1 MVEGCFWCIC
11 AGWGPGKP
19 SKCKFNLL
27 CMRLIYSVG
36 HPDGKTAGSWS
47 ATSITS
53 ALWFVF
59 PGGRSWHSALTGR
72 GTGIKESILPSLFF
86 PPYHSHSLPLSL
98 PLTALLSSLSPFN
111 SVLQIYLQ
119 AGEEEAMWCGC
130 TGCRLTPHR
139 ITWVE
144 VYARSHSYVSV
155 STFGSGKLH
164 PEALNSITTVK
175 SNNEYGYLFISLQG
189 NLWSYN

>member
-72 GTGIKESILPSLFF
+72 GTGIKESILLSLFF
-86 PPYHSHSLPLSL
+86 PPYRSHSLPLSPSTSRI
-98 PLTALLSSLSPFN
+98 PLLLSLSFQLCPSDLFA
-111 SVLQIYLQ
+111 S
-119 AGEEEAMWCGC
+119 GEEEATWRGC
-130 TGCRLTPHR
+130 TRCRLTPRR

-144 VYARSHSYVSV
+144 VYARSYLYVSV
-155 STFGSGKLH
+155 STFGSG
-164 PEALNSITTVK
+164 
-175 SNNEYGYLFISLQG
+175 
-189 NLWSYN
+189 SYSPRP